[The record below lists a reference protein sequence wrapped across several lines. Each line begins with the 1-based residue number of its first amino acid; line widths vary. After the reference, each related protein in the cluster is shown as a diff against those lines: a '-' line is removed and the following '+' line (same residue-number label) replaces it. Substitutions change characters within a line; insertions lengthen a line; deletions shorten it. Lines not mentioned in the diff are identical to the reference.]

1 MITYIKQVSSLQAYK
16 ELDNEPNVVYNIYWS
31 LVGTDGEYTSTC
43 PAMTYVPFTAG
54 ASFVPF
60 EEITEE
66 MVIGWIDTYTPLV
79 LIKQYEQSVSNGIE
93 SQKTLETPPLPWNP
107 QPVPVTNPAA

>member
-31 LVGTDGEYTSTC
+31 LVGTDGEYTGTC

-54 ASFVPF
+54 STFVPF
-60 EEITEE
+60 EDITEE
-66 MVIGWIDTYTPLV
+66 MVIGWINTYTPLV
-79 LIKQYEQSVSNGIE
+79 LIKQYEQSVNNGIE
-93 SQKTLETPPLPWNP
+93 SQKTLESPPLPWNP
-107 QPVPVTNPAA
+107 QPVPVTSPI